1 MQSRPTLLGNCAHA
15 TSAQEAKFRIDAPI
29 AGPRSVGVVALD
41 RRAAA
46 LVAAVQ
52 DGSWSAARFY
62 CPAGVPW
69 NGGPPSSAGDGL
81 VAGADLVAADGSP
94 ATAAQVVDESDVLVM
109 VATDAA
115 AAGPAGLMGDLADRR
130 GLMTVGVV
138 LADPT
143 ETQSV
148 VAAMRPH
155 TRMLMVSRDEADVPE
170 VLRAFRA

>member
-1 MQSRPTLLGNCAHA
+1 MSG
-15 TSAQEAKFRIDAPI
+15 AQ
-29 AGPRSVGVVALD
+29 VAL
-41 RRAAA
+41 
-46 LVAAVQ
+46 
-52 DGSWSAARFY
+52 
-62 CPAGVPW
+62 
-69 NGGPPSSAGDGL
+69 NGTGAGDGDQPEGTNDAT
-81 VAGADLVAADGSP
+81 VATPTPEAGGAASLQATAAGGLVAADGSR
-94 ATAAQVVDESDVLVM
+94 ATVAQVVDESDVLVM

-115 AAGPAGLMGDLADRR
+115 AAGPARLLGDLADRR

-155 TRMLMVSRDEADVPE
+155 ARMLLVSSDATDVPE